1 MNLKYRLGSYTA
13 HRNAPFAPDGVDCQA
28 CAEDWG
34 SWLHLSFMA
43 HRLFGSQTS
52 LREANRALLLDTIR
66 RFGAMTQI
74 ELAENTG
81 LSTATISNLVRQ
93 MGEQHLLETS
103 STTRNGRRATLVM
116 LARQKGLGAGLYIG
130 RHEMRLELVDAS
142 HTILAEHNLALPH
155 NHKPDT
161 TLERAMILIKETLT
175 SIGADMDELVGLDIA
190 LGAPVDCRTH
200 QLAIPG
206 ILKGWDNQD
215 LIGTFREAFNVPV
228 SVDNDANYAALAEL
242 RMGIA
247 AGKRHFVYVHANDGV
262 GAGII
267 INGEPWRGTTGL
279 AGEIGHVQVDP
290 LGDICICGNRG
301 CLNTVVD
308 ESRLVSLLSVTHGTM
323 TLEDLVSSVN
333 QGDPG
338 CRRIVA
344 DAAIRIGNVV
354 ADLCNAVDP
363 QVVVLGG
370 ILGTTGSVFLD
381 PLQETLQR
389 MLFPDAM
396 VPMEVLPAR
405 YPITGPALG
414 AAMMAVDK
422 VNEHIAVSSQ
432 PAGQTS

>member
-1 MNLKYRLGSYTA
+1 
-13 HRNAPFAPDGVDCQA
+13 
-28 CAEDWG
+28 
-34 SWLHLSFMA
+34 MA

-52 LREANRALLLDTIR
+52 LREANRVLLLDTIR

-81 LSTATISNLVRQ
+81 LSTATVSNLVRQ
-93 MGEQHLLETS
+93 MSDQGLLETS
-103 STTRNGRRATLVM
+103 VTTHNGRRATLVM
-116 LARQKGLGAGLYIG
+116 LTRQKGIGAGLYIG
-130 RHEMRLELVDAS
+130 RRDMRLEIIDSS
-142 HTILAEHNLALPH
+142 HTILSEHNLPLPNH
-155 NHKPDT
+155 HKPDT
-161 TLERAMILIKETLT
+161 TIERAVILIGETLT
-175 SIGADMDELVGLDIA
+175 SIGARADELVGLDIA

-215 LIGTFREAFNVPV
+215 VKGAFAEALNVPV
-228 SVDNDANYAALAEL
+228 NVDNDANYAALVEL
-242 RMGIA
+242 RLGA
-247 AGKRHFVYVHANDGV
+247 ATGKRHFVYVQANDGV
-262 GAGII
+262 GAGIVMNSEI
-267 INGEPWRGTTGL
+267 WRGTTGL

-301 CLNTVVD
+301 CLNTVVN
-308 ESRLVSLLSVTHGTM
+308 ENRLVSLLSVTHGAM
-323 TLEDLVSSVN
+323 NMESLVGSVN
-333 QGDPG
+333 KGDPG

-363 QVVVLGG
+363 QVVILGG
-370 ILGTTGSVFLD
+370 MLSATGSVFLD

-405 YPITGPALG
+405 YPITGSALG
-414 AAMMAVDK
+414 AAMMAVDR
-422 VNEHIAVSSQ
+422 VNEHIAVSTKSTEQ
-432 PAGQTS
+432 SS

>member
-1 MNLKYRLGSYTA
+1 M
-13 HRNAPFAPDGVDCQA
+13 V
-28 CAEDWG
+28 
-34 SWLHLSFMA
+34 
-43 HRLFGSQTS
+43 HRLFGSQSS
-52 LREANRALLLDTIR
+52 LRKANTTMLLDTIR

-81 LSTATISNLVRQ
+81 LSTATVSILVRQ
-93 MGEQHLLETS
+93 MSEQGFIETT

-116 LARQKGLGAGLYIG
+116 LARQEGLGVGLYIG
-130 RHEMRLELVDAS
+130 RHDMRLEIVDAS
-142 HTILAEHNLALPH
+142 YSILAEHDLALPH

-161 TLERAMILIKETLT
+161 TLERAMILINETMR
-175 SIGADMDELVGLDIA
+175 SIGADLHELVGMGIA

-242 RMGIA
+242 KMGAA
-247 AGKRHFVYVHANDGV
+247 AGRQHFIYVQANDGV
-262 GAGII
+262 GAGIVL
-267 INGEPWRGTTGL
+267 NGEIWRGTTGL

-308 ESRLVSLLSVTHGTM
+308 ENRLVSLLSVTHGTM
-323 TLEDLVSSVN
+323 TLEDLVKNVN

-363 QVVVLGG
+363 EVVVLGG
-370 ILGTTGSVFLD
+370 ILSTTGSVFLD
-381 PLQETLQR
+381 PLQETLHR

-396 VPMEVLPAR
+396 VPMEVFPAR

-414 AAMMAVDK
+414 AAMMAVDR
-422 VNEHIAVSSQ
+422 VNEHIAVSTQST
-432 PAGQTS
+432 GQSS

>member
-1 MNLKYRLGSYTA
+1 MIPQL
-13 HRNAPFAPDGVDCQA
+13 H
-28 CAEDWG
+28 ED
-34 SWLHLSFMA
+34 A
-43 HRLFGSQTS
+43 R
-52 LREANRALLLDTIR
+52 
-66 RFGAMTQI
+66 
-74 ELAENTG
+74 TG
-81 LSTATISNLVRQ
+81 HSRIN
-93 MGEQHLLETS
+93 
-103 STTRNGRRATLVM
+103 
-116 LARQKGLGAGLYIG
+116 
-130 RHEMRLELVDAS
+130 
-142 HTILAEHNLALPH
+142 
-155 NHKPDT
+155 
-161 TLERAMILIKETLT
+161 
-175 SIGADMDELVGLDIA
+175 
-190 LGAPVDCRTH
+190 
-200 QLAIPG
+200 
-206 ILKGWDNQD
+206 
-215 LIGTFREAFNVPV
+215 
-228 SVDNDANYAALAEL
+228 VDNDANYAAMAEL
-242 RMGIA
+242 RMGA
-247 AGKRHFVYVHANDGV
+247 AVGKRHFVYIHANDGV

-267 INGEPWRGTTGL
+267 INGELWRGTTGL

-323 TLEDLVSSVN
+323 TLEDLVANVK

-396 VPMEVLPAR
+396 VPMEVLSAH

-432 PAGQTS
+432 SAGQTS